1 MRGRFGRRGTGGGGR
16 GFGGT
21 FGLMVGAVGLGALIF
36 FLLRRTRGDVR
47 ESVERVSE
55 TARSGA
61 EEYVG
66 TSSREAE
73 PREAGEDNAGQGGA
87 AEGAAEEERRRT
99 VRRFTDR
106 LEEERSA
113 YQEQGQEEE
122 EAPEGAR
129 EDAREELRSIVRE
142 SVRRSEESSWSSGE
156 GSAEEQQEKGASEDI
171 REELSSIVRDSVRR
185 SEGSS
190 RSSEEGGS
198 DETAEEEGRTGEKA
212 GAGEQLTVV
221 GVLAKMGEAFEETGG
236 GRFILSSETEG
247 NFDLHGKEDELDEI
261 YQQQIQAEVVGRI
274 TDEDAQPRIMEVDEV
289 RSA

>member
-1 MRGRFGRRGTGGGGR
+1 MA
-16 GFGGT
+16 
-21 FGLMVGAVGLGALIF
+21 GAVGLGALIF

-55 TARSGA
+55 TVRSSA
-61 EEYVG
+61 EEYAG

-73 PREAGEDNAGQGGA
+73 SREAVEHSTDQGGGA
-87 AEGAAEEERRRT
+87 AEEAVEGRRRT
-99 VRRFTDR
+99 VRRFVDR
-106 LEEERSA
+106 LEEERPA
-113 YQEQGQEEE
+113 DQEQGQEEE
-122 EAPEGAR
+122 EAPESTR
-129 EDAREELRSIVRE
+129 EDTREELRSIVRE
-142 SVRRSEESSWSSGE
+142 SVRRSEESSRSSGE
-156 GSAEEQQEKGASEDI
+156 GSAEEQEEKGASEDI
-171 REELSSIVRDSVRR
+171 REELRNTVRDSVRR
-185 SEGSS
+185 SEGSA
-190 RSSEEGGS
+190 RSSEESGS
-198 DETAEEEGRTGEKA
+198 EETVEEEGRTGERA
-212 GAGEQLTVV
+212 GAGEQVTVV

>member
-1 MRGRFGRRGTGGGGR
+1 MRRRFRRRGTGGGGR

-21 FGLMVGAVGLGALIF
+21 LGLMVGAVGLGALIF
-36 FLLRRTRGDVR
+36 FLLRRTRGDAR

-55 TARSGA
+55 TVRSGA
-61 EEYVG
+61 EEYAG

-73 PREAGEDNAGQGGA
+73 SPEAVGHAAGQEGGADEEA
-87 AEGAAEEERRRT
+87 AEGRRRT
-99 VRRFTDR
+99 VRQFADR
-106 LEEERSA
+106 LEERPA
-113 YQEQGQEEE
+113 DQEQGQEEK
-122 EAPEGAR
+122 EAPESTR
-129 EDAREELRSIVRE
+129 EDTREELRNIVRESVRRSEESSRSSGEGSAEEQEEKGASEDIKEELRSIVRE
-142 SVRRSEESSWSSGE
+142 SVRRSEESS
-156 GSAEEQQEKGASEDI
+156 
-171 REELSSIVRDSVRR
+171 
-185 SEGSS
+185 

-198 DETAEEEGRTGEKA
+198 EETEEEEGRAGERA

-247 NFDLHGKEDELDEI
+247 NFDLHGKQDELDEI

-274 TDEDAQPRIMEVDEV
+274 TDEDTQPRIMEVDEV

>member
-1 MRGRFGRRGTGGGGR
+1 
-16 GFGGT
+16 
-21 FGLMVGAVGLGALIF
+21 LMAGAVGLGALIF

-55 TARSGA
+55 TVRSSA
-61 EEYVG
+61 EEYAG

-73 PREAGEDNAGQGGA
+73 SREAVEHSTDQGGGA
-87 AEGAAEEERRRT
+87 AEEAVEGRRRT
-99 VRRFTDR
+99 VRRFVDR
-106 LEEERSA
+106 LEEERPA
-113 YQEQGQEEE
+113 DQEQGQEEE
-122 EAPEGAR
+122 EAPEST
-129 EDAREELRSIVRE
+129 REELRSIVRE
-142 SVRRSEESSWSSGE
+142 SVRRSE
-156 GSAEEQQEKGASEDI
+156 GSY
-171 REELSSIVRDSVRR
+171 
-185 SEGSS
+185 

-198 DETAEEEGRTGEKA
+198 EETAEEEGRTGERA
-212 GAGEQLTVV
+212 GAGEQMTVV

-274 TDEDAQPRIMEVDEV
+274 TDEDAQPRIMEVEEV

>member
-1 MRGRFGRRGTGGGGR
+1 LRRRFGRRGTGGGGR

-21 FGLMVGAVGLGALIF
+21 LGLMAGAVGLGALIF

-55 TARSGA
+55 TVRNSA
-61 EEYVG
+61 EEYAG

-73 PREAGEDNAGQGGA
+73 SREVAEHSTDQGGGA
-87 AEGAAEEERRRT
+87 AEEAVEGRRRT
-99 VRRFTDR
+99 VRRFVDR
-106 LEEERSA
+106 LEEERPA
-113 YQEQGQEEE
+113 DQEQGQEEE
-122 EAPEGAR
+122 EAPEST
-129 EDAREELRSIVRE
+129 REELRSIVRE
-142 SVRRSEESSWSSGE
+142 SVRRSE
-156 GSAEEQQEKGASEDI
+156 GSY
-171 REELSSIVRDSVRR
+171 
-185 SEGSS
+185 

-198 DETAEEEGRTGEKA
+198 EETAEEEGRTGERA
-212 GAGEQLTVV
+212 GAGEQMTVV

-274 TDEDAQPRIMEVDEV
+274 TDEDAQPGIMEVDEV

>member
-1 MRGRFGRRGTGGGGR
+1 MRRRFGRRGTGGGR

-21 FGLMVGAVGLGALIF
+21 LGLMIGAVGLGALIF
-36 FLLRRTRGDVR
+36 FLLRRSRGDDVR

-55 TARSGA
+55 TVRSGA

-66 TSSREAE
+66 TSRREE
-73 PREAGEDNAGQGGA
+73 SESPAGQEGA
-87 AEGAAEEERRRT
+87 TAEGDAEGRRQT

-106 LEEERSA
+106 LEEQRPA
-113 YQEQGQEEE
+113 DQEQGQEGEE
-122 EAPEGAR
+122 SSERAG
-129 EDAREELRSIVRE
+129 EDTREELRSIVRE
-142 SVRRSEESSWSSGE
+142 SVRRSEESSPSSEE
-156 GSAEEQQEKGASEDI
+156 GSTEAQEETGASKNT
-171 REELSSIVRDSVRR
+171 REELRSIVRESVRR
-185 SEGSS
+185 SEESS
-190 RSSEEGGS
+190 RSSQEGES
-198 DETAEEEGRTGEKA
+198 EETAEEGPTGERS
-212 GAGEQLTVV
+212 GAGEQVTVV

-236 GRFILSSETEG
+236 GRFILSTEDEG

>member
-1 MRGRFGRRGTGGGGR
+1 MRRRFGRRGTGGGGR

-21 FGLMVGAVGLGALIF
+21 LGLMVGAVSLGALIF
-36 FLLRRTRGDVR
+36 FLLRRTRGEDLR

-55 TARSGA
+55 TVQSGA

-66 TSSREAE
+66 TSRREAE
-73 PREAGEDNAGQGGA
+73 ERSASQEGA
-87 AEGAAEEERRRT
+87 TAEGDAEGRRQT
-99 VRRFTDR
+99 VRRFADR
-106 LEEERSA
+106 LEEQRPA
-113 YQEQGQEEE
+113 DQEQGQAEE
-122 EAPEGAR
+122 EASEGT
-129 EDAREELRSIVRE
+129 EDDTREELRSIVRE
-142 SVRRSEESSWSSGE
+142 SVRRSE
-156 GSAEEQQEKGASEDI
+156 KF
-171 REELSSIVRDSVRR
+171 
-185 SEGSS
+185 S
-190 RSSEEGGS
+190 RSSEEGRS
-198 DETAEEEGRTGEKA
+198 EETTEEEGHTGERSS
-212 GAGEQLTVV
+212 AGEQVTVV